1 MKSMRKKSKPRLKD
15 YAAGSLVANCPAWL
29 LSLVIPCLRAA
40 AGEVYAM
47 LILCF
52 TTMAGGV
59 LAGYLVSRRAQ
70 SEQVKAG
77 LTTGFLSYVLYAIF
91 LTMTGFRGG
100 ALEDI
105 PSITGFVI
113 GGAVGARLLEGQT
126 SACRGNG
133 TDRCPD
139 QVYDRHTC
147 KGAAP

>member
-1 MKSMRKKSKPRLKD
+1 M
-15 YAAGSLVANCPAWL
+15 SLM
-29 LSLVIPCLRAA
+29 IPYLRANIGEIFA
-40 AGEVYAM
+40 AM
-47 LILCF
+47 ILCF
-52 TTMAGGV
+52 TAMGGGV
-59 LAGYLVSRRAQ
+59 FAGFLVARRGQ